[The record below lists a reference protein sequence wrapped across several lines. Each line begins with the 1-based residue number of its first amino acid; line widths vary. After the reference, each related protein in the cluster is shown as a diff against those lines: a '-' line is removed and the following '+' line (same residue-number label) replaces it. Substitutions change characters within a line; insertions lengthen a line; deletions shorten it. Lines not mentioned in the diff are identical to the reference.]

1 MRSNVLISRF
11 VNTLDSMDKAGK
23 RIPGLLLSHAGFGKT
38 STVRKFAEF
47 KDYNCLELVPS
58 QYAMDDIVGVQV
70 YENGCMVRKAPSW
83 FRRLEKLAAERR
95 TILFIDEITT
105 CNPYIQGPLLDLI
118 FSRSIG
124 EEHLPENVFIIA
136 AGNYASDLNGEFTMS
151 NPLVNRFLILNLNE
165 DDFDLDEILNEE
177 FENKNT
183 KEEIAEYLGL
193 EEDETKIYDYEL
205 FKKWMS
211 TSGNI
216 RFAPRN
222 PEEVEEIGLLGFASP
237 RAVNFAVKY
246 ARFYFQKYSDD
257 SWMRIVGDTLGT
269 SSRKENKPMR
279 LILKMAEDE
288 FSVVQQEGEV
298 ELGEMLRDLKSAEV
312 ITAEMLNNLKKIAV
326 ATPAKDI
333 TTQDLKTLGDI
344 AKRGKEI
351 VDMSKLS
358 EIIVIVTDKA
368 NEM

>member
-11 VNTLDSMDKAGK
+11 VNTLDSMDKAGM
-23 RIPGLLLSHAGFGKT
+23 RIPGMLLSHAGFGKT

-58 QYAMDDIVGVQV
+58 QYAPDDIVGIQV
-70 YENGCMVRKAPSW
+70 YENGNMVRKVPAW

-136 AGNYASDLNGEFTMS
+136 AGNYSSDLNGEFTMS
-151 NPLVNRFLILNLNE
+151 NPLVNRFLLLNLS
-165 DDFDLDEILNEE
+165 DSDFDLDEILNED

-183 KEEIAEYLGL
+183 KEEIEEYLGL
-193 EEDETKIYDYEL
+193 KEDKVKVYDYEL

-216 RFAPRN
+216 GFAPRN
-222 PEEVEEIGLLGFASP
+222 PEEVEEIGLLGFTSP
-237 RAVNFAVKY
+237 RSVNFVNKY
-246 ARFYFQKYSDD
+246 ARSYLQKYSDD

-269 SSRKENKPMR
+269 SSKKENKPMR
-279 LILKMAEDE
+279 LIIKMAEDE
-288 FSVVQQEGEV
+288 FSAAQQDEEV
-298 ELGEMLRDLKSAEV
+298 ELGELLRDLKSAKT
-312 ITAEMLNNLKKIAV
+312 ITVEMLNNLKKVAI

-344 AKRGKEI
+344 AKRGKDI
-351 VDMSKLS
+351 IDMSKLS
-358 EIIVIVTDKA
+358 EIIVIITDKA